1 MAKVSKTKL
10 KVLLDEWEE
19 AKRAEATLIAECEA
33 AIAPIRERFEKKCAP
48 IREQYTEALLSWQQ
62 RASEIEA
69 TISENL
75 LSNLNEDGSVAVTEI
90 IADGA
95 KAQVMTTGKR
105 EIEPSRF
112 FDTTPEP
119 ARDKSFWGCVQIG
132 IAKAEKFLG
141 SRIDAIAEKKLLHR
155 VQITLK

>member
-1 MAKVSKTKL
+1 MAKISKAKL
-10 KVLLDEWEE
+10 KEQLDEWAE
-19 AKRAEATLIAECEA
+19 AKRAEEQLIAECEA
-33 AIAPIRERFEKKCAP
+33 EIAPIRERFEKKCAP
-48 IREQYTEALLSWQQ
+48 IREQYTAAILSWQQ
-62 RASEIEA
+62 RASEIETA
-69 TISENL
+69 ISENL
-75 LSNLNEDGSVAVTEI
+75 LSNLNEDGSVAITEI

-105 EIEPSRF
+105 EIEPSAF

-141 SRIDAIAEKKLLHR
+141 SRIDAIAQKKFSHR